1 MPAESQRAAGGR
13 SCWSMTTTSSS
24 TWSSAISRPTA
35 TRSLTAG
42 SVDAARRLLAGGTR
56 PALLILDIN
65 LPDDS
70 GWSLLRDGSLAA
82 AGSPPVVIMSGTQIR
97 PERLREFHVAGYL
110 PKPVSMAL
118 LTSCIDRFINEPGA
132 ARPGRLIRGAGV
144 NDLEILL
151 IAVVAVVAVCR
162 LPLAV

>member
-1 MPAESQRAAGGR
+1 MATDSQAAGEAVLLVDDDDVFVDLVRRHLEAHGYEV
-13 SCWSMTTTSSS
+13 
-24 TWSSAISRPTA
+24 A
-35 TRSLTAG
+35 TAG
-42 SVDAARRLLAGGTR
+42 SVDAARAVLRSGSR
-56 PALLILDIN
+56 PRLLILDIN

-110 PKPVSMAL
+110 PKPVSMSL

-132 ARPGRLIRGAGV
+132 AGPADSSEVLG
-144 NDLEILL
+144 
-151 IAVVAVVAVCR
+151 
-162 LPLAV
+162 

>member
-1 MPAESQRAAGGR
+1 MPEATIGPVLLVDDDEAFVDLV
-13 SCWSMTTTSSS
+13 
-24 TWSSAISRPTA
+24 SRQLVA
-35 TRSLTAG
+35 HGYQLATAG
-42 SVDAARRLLAGGTR
+42 SVGATRRILATGLR

-97 PERLREFHVAGYL
+97 PERLREYGVAGYL

-118 LTSCIDRFINEPGA
+118 LMSCVNRLINEPGA
-132 ARPGRLIRGAGV
+132 VGPAESSEVLG
-144 NDLEILL
+144 
-151 IAVVAVVAVCR
+151 
-162 LPLAV
+162 

>member
-1 MPAESQRAAGGR
+1 MGR
-13 SCWSMTTTSSS
+13 CCWSTTTTCSS
-24 TWSSAISRPTA
+24 TSSSAISR
-35 TRSLTAG
+35 
-42 SVDAARRLLAGGTR
+42 LLAGGGR
-56 PALLILDIN
+56 PSLLILDIN

-110 PKPVSMAL
+110 PKPVSMTL

-132 ARPGRLIRGAGV
+132 PAPADSSEVLG
-144 NDLEILL
+144 
-151 IAVVAVVAVCR
+151 
-162 LPLAV
+162 

>member
-1 MPAESQRAAGGR
+1 MPAES
-13 SCWSMTTTSSS
+13 SV
-24 TWSSAISRPTA
+24 SRRPVLLVDDDDVFVDLVERHLVA
-35 TRSLTAG
+35 HGYAVLTAG

-56 PALLILDIN
+56 PELLILDIN

-97 PERLREFHVAGYL
+97 PERLREYHVAGYL

-118 LTSCIDRFINEPGA
+118 LTSCINRFTN
-132 ARPGRLIRGAGV
+132 RPGSSAPADSSEVLG
-144 NDLEILL
+144 
-151 IAVVAVVAVCR
+151 
-162 LPLAV
+162 

>member
-1 MPAESQRAAGGR
+1 MPAEPAAG
-13 SCWSMTTTSSS
+13 
-24 TWSSAISRPTA
+24 
-35 TRSLTAG
+35 RSLLLVDDDDVFVDLVQRHLQAHGYLVTTAG
-42 SVDAARRLLAGGTR
+42 SVETARESLRSAR

-70 GWSLLRDGSLAA
+70 GWSLLRDGSLAS

-118 LTSCIDRFINEPGA
+118 LTSCIDRLISEPGVSA
-132 ARPGRLIRGAGV
+132 PADSSEVLG
-144 NDLEILL
+144 
-151 IAVVAVVAVCR
+151 
-162 LPLAV
+162 

>member
-1 MPAESQRAAGGR
+1 MPEATIGPVLLVDDDEAFVDLV
-13 SCWSMTTTSSS
+13 
-24 TWSSAISRPTA
+24 SRQLVA
-35 TRSLTAG
+35 HGYQLATAG
-42 SVDAARRLLAGGTR
+42 SVGATRRILATGLR

-97 PERLREFHVAGYL
+97 PERLREYGVAGYL

-118 LTSCIDRFINEPGA
+118 LMSCVNRLINEPGA
-132 ARPGRLIRGAGV
+132 
-144 NDLEILL
+144 
-151 IAVVAVVAVCR
+151 VAPAESSEV
-162 LPLAV
+162 LG

>member
-1 MPAESQRAAGGR
+1 MPTEGSQLDGPVLLVDDDDVFVDLVQRHLEAHGYAV
-13 SCWSMTTTSSS
+13 
-24 TWSSAISRPTA
+24 A
-35 TRSLTAG
+35 TAG
-42 SVDAARRLLAGGTR
+42 SVEAARRLLRSDSR
-56 PALLILDIN
+56 PRLLILDIN

-118 LTSCIDRFINEPGA
+118 LTSCINRFINDPGA
-132 ARPGRLIRGAGV
+132 AAPADSSEVLG
-144 NDLEILL
+144 
-151 IAVVAVVAVCR
+151 
-162 LPLAV
+162 